1 MANRIRKQP
10 SNRKAY
16 RMNLAEELLILK
28 MNIKFFE
35 TALASNDIEL
45 LLDIVVDLNESA
57 QKLEKLT
64 FDHANQTD
72 A

>member
-1 MANRIRKQP
+1 
-10 SNRKAY
+10 
-16 RMNLAEELLILK
+16 MNLAEELLILK
-28 MNIKFFE
+28 MNVKFFE

-45 LLDIVVDLNESA
+45 LLDVVVDLNESA

-64 FDHANQTD
+64 FDHANKTN